1 MRLYTCIF
9 IISLLSGGSAFAQ
22 ELEENSGQKPPQS
35 LESEPQQQ
43 LLENQQSFQSQESE
57 AVYEGILPK
66 ERLENGSEQTIL
78 VQGSDSLTQG
88 LKPVVDSTKLTA
100 YGLRIGGD
108 LSKLLRTAFDQNYS
122 GFELV
127 GDLRFSKRFY
137 AAVELGYEE
146 RFWSEQNLEAQ
157 INGSY
162 IKLGADFNA
171 YRNWTGMN
179 NGITTGLRYGLSNFN
194 NTLLRYPVYTT
205 NPTFPSSIREDNV
218 EYTGL
223 TAGWVEF
230 ILAVK
235 TELWSNFFLS
245 LNVQLKHLIHEDTPG
260 NFANL
265 VIPGFNKTNDFSAF
279 GVGYGYTLTYFI
291 PVIKR

>member
-9 IISLLSGGSAFAQ
+9 IISLLTGVFGNA
-22 ELEENSGQKPPQS
+22 
-35 LESEPQQQ
+35 QQ
-43 LLENQQSFQSQESE
+43 L
-57 AVYEGILPK
+57 EG
-66 ERLENGSEQTIL
+66 NATIL
-78 VQGSDSLTQG
+78 LKAEDSITQDVAPEVIP
-88 LKPVVDSTKLTA
+88 KAVTA
-100 YGLRIGGD
+100 YGLRLGGD
-108 LSKLLRTAFDQNYS
+108 LSKLLRTAFDPNYS
-122 GFELV
+122 GFEVV

-137 AAVELGYEE
+137 AALELGYEE

-162 IKLGADFNA
+162 IKVGADFNA

-179 NGITTGLRYGLSNFN
+179 NAITTGLRYGLSNFN

-218 EYTGL
+218 DYSGL
-223 TAGWVEF
+223 TAGWIEF

-235 TELWSNFFLS
+235 TELWSNLFLS

-291 PVIKR
+291 PILKR

>member
-9 IISLLSGGSAFAQ
+9 IISLLTGVTGFAQ
-22 ELEENSGQKPPQS
+22 ELEQNSGQTPQQS
-35 LESEPQQQ
+35 LESETQQQ
-43 LLENQQSFQSQESE
+43 LIESE
-57 AVYEGILPK
+57 QNSEVLYEGTLPK
-66 ERLENGSEQTIL
+66 EQLESNSEQ
-78 VQGSDSLTQG
+78 SLTLQSG
-88 LKPVVDSTKLTA
+88 DSVTQDMEPPLDPAQLTA

-108 LSKLLRTAFDQNYS
+108 LSKLWRTALDQNYS

-137 AAVELGYEE
+137 AAAELGYEE
-146 RFWSEQNLEAQ
+146 RFWSEQNLDAQ

-162 IKLGADFNA
+162 LKIGADFNA
-171 YRNWTGMN
+171 YRNWVGMN
-179 NGITTGLRYGLSNFN
+179 NGITTGLRYGLSTFT

-218 EYTGL
+218 AYSGL

-230 ILAVK
+230 ILAIK
-235 TELWSNFFLS
+235 TELWSNIYLS
-245 LNVQLKHLIHEDTPG
+245 LNLQLKHLLHEDEPG

-291 PVIKR
+291 RVLKR

>member
-9 IISLLSGGSAFAQ
+9 IISLLSGITGFAQ
-22 ELEENSGQKPPQS
+22 ELEQNSGQN
-35 LESEPQQQ
+35 PQQSI
-43 LLENQQSFQSQESE
+43 EQE
-57 AVYEGILPK
+57 VLYEGTLPK
-66 ERLENGSEQTIL
+66 DRLENTSEQTL
-78 VQGSDSLTQG
+78 TLQAADSVTQDMEPP
-88 LKPVVDSTKLTA
+88 LDPAQLTA

-122 GFELV
+122 GFEIV

-137 AAVELGYEE
+137 AAAELGYEE

-162 IKLGADFNA
+162 LKIGADFNA
-171 YRNWTGMN
+171 YRNWVGMN
-179 NGITTGLRYGLSNFN
+179 NGITTGLRYGLSSFT

-218 EYTGL
+218 DYSGL

-230 ILAVK
+230 ILAIK
-235 TELWSNFFLS
+235 TELWSNLYLS
-245 LNVQLKHLIHEDTPG
+245 LNLQLKHLLHEDEPA

-291 PVIKR
+291 PVLKR

>member
-9 IISLLSGGSAFAQ
+9 IISLLTGVTGFAQ
-22 ELEENSGQKPPQS
+22 ESEQNSGQS
-35 LESEPQQQ
+35 SEQ
-43 LLENQQSFQSQESE
+43 NSE
-57 AVYEGILPK
+57 VLYEGTLPK
-66 ERLENGSEQTIL
+66 ERLENNSEQTITL
-78 VQGSDSLTQG
+78 QAGDSINEIAEPTLD
-88 LKPVVDSTKLTA
+88 PSMLTA

-108 LSKLLRTAFDQNYS
+108 LSKLLRTALDPNYS
-122 GFELV
+122 GFEIV
-127 GDLRFSKRFY
+127 GDLRFSKQFY
-137 AAVELGYEE
+137 AAAELGYEE

-162 IKLGADFNA
+162 LKIGADFNA

-179 NGITTGLRYGLSNFN
+179 NGITTGLRYGLSTFT

-218 EYTGL
+218 AHSGL

-230 ILAVK
+230 ILAIK
-235 TELWSNFFLS
+235 TELWSNLYLS
-245 LNVQLKHLIHEDTPG
+245 LNLQLKHLLHEDEPG

-291 PVIKR
+291 PVLKR

>member
-9 IISLLSGGSAFAQ
+9 IISLLTGVTGFAQ
-22 ELEENSGQKPPQS
+22 ELEQNSGQTPQQS
-35 LESEPQQQ
+35 LESETQQQ
-43 LLENQQSFQSQESE
+43 LIESE
-57 AVYEGILPK
+57 QNSEVLYEGTLPK
-66 ERLENGSEQTIL
+66 EQLESNSEQ
-78 VQGSDSLTQG
+78 SLTLQSG
-88 LKPVVDSTKLTA
+88 DSVTQDMEPPLDPAQLTA

-108 LSKLLRTAFDQNYS
+108 LSKLLRTALDQNYS

-137 AAVELGYEE
+137 AAAELGYEE
-146 RFWSEQNLEAQ
+146 RFWSEQNLDAQ

-162 IKLGADFNA
+162 LKIGADFNA
-171 YRNWTGMN
+171 YRNWVGMN
-179 NGITTGLRYGLSNFN
+179 NGITTGLRYGLSTFT

-218 EYTGL
+218 AYSGL

-230 ILAVK
+230 ILAIK
-235 TELWSNFFLS
+235 TELWSNIYLS
-245 LNVQLKHLIHEDTPG
+245 LNLQLKHLLHEDEPG

-291 PVIKR
+291 PVLKR

>member
-9 IISLLSGGSAFAQ
+9 IISLLTGVTGFAQ
-22 ELEENSGQKPPQS
+22 ESEQNSGQS
-35 LESEPQQQ
+35 SEQ
-43 LLENQQSFQSQESE
+43 NSE
-57 AVYEGILPK
+57 VLYEGTLPK
-66 ERLENGSEQTIL
+66 ERLENNSEQTITL
-78 VQGSDSLTQG
+78 QAGDSINEIAEPTLD
-88 LKPVVDSTKLTA
+88 PSMLTA

-108 LSKLLRTAFDQNYS
+108 LSKLLRTALDPNYS
-122 GFELV
+122 GFEIV

-137 AAVELGYEE
+137 AAAELGYEE

-162 IKLGADFNA
+162 LKIGTDFNA

-179 NGITTGLRYGLSNFN
+179 NGITTGLRYGLSTFT

-218 EYTGL
+218 AHSGL

-230 ILAVK
+230 ILAIK
-235 TELWSNFFLS
+235 TELWSNLYLS
-245 LNVQLKHLIHEDTPG
+245 LNLQLKHLLHEDEPG

-291 PVIKR
+291 PVLKR

>member
-1 MRLYTCIF
+1 MT
-9 IISLLSGGSAFAQ
+9 GVTGFAQ
-22 ELEENSGQKPPQS
+22 ELGQNSGQS
-35 LESEPQQQ
+35 LEQNSEV
-43 LLENQQSFQSQESE
+43 L
-57 AVYEGILPK
+57 YEGTLPK
-66 ERLENGSEQTIL
+66 ERLENSSEQTITL
-78 VQGSDSLTQG
+78 QADDSLTRDMEPSLDPSQ
-88 LKPVVDSTKLTA
+88 LTT
-100 YGLRIGGD
+100 YGLRVGGD

-122 GFELV
+122 GFELA

-137 AAVELGYEE
+137 AAAELGYEE
-146 RFWSEQNLEAQ
+146 RFWSEQNLDAQ

-162 IKLGADFNA
+162 LKIGADFNA
-171 YRNWTGMN
+171 YRNWVGMN
-179 NGITTGLRYGLSNFN
+179 NGITTGLRYGLSTFS

-218 EYTGL
+218 AYSGL

-230 ILAVK
+230 ILAIK
-235 TELWSNFFLS
+235 TELWSNIYLS
-245 LNVQLKHLIHEDTPG
+245 LNLQLKHLLHEDEPG

-291 PVIKR
+291 PVLKR

>member
-1 MRLYTCIF
+1 MRLYTCLY
-9 IISLLSGGSAFAQ
+9 IISLLCGVSALSQ
-22 ELEENSGQKPPQS
+22 ELEAVSEGANSDNSAFEQQQS
-35 LESEPQQQ
+35 LDVNSDAEHEET
-43 LLENQQSFQSQESE
+43 L
-57 AVYEGILPK
+57 YEGTLLK
-66 ERLENGSEQTIL
+66 EKLDSGAEQSNT
-78 VQGSDSLTQG
+78 VQASDSLTRDAQYEVN
-88 LKPVVDSTKLTA
+88 PVNLTA

-108 LSKLLRTAFDQNYS
+108 LSKLARTAFDQNYS

-146 RFWSEQNLEAQ
+146 RFWSEQFLEAQ

-162 IKLGADFNA
+162 IKVGADFNA

-179 NGITTGLRYGLSNFN
+179 NGITTGLRYGLSSFS
-194 NTLLRYPVYTT
+194 NTLLGYPIYTT

-218 EYTGL
+218 EYSGL
-223 TAGWVEF
+223 TAGWIEF
-230 ILAVK
+230 ILAIK
-235 TELWSNFFLS
+235 TELWSNLYLS
-245 LNVQLKHLIHEDTPG
+245 LNLQLKHLLHEDEPA

-291 PVIKR
+291 PVLKR

>member
-9 IISLLSGGSAFAQ
+9 IISLLTGVFGNA
-22 ELEENSGQKPPQS
+22 
-35 LESEPQQQ
+35 QQ
-43 LLENQQSFQSQESE
+43 L
-57 AVYEGILPK
+57 EG
-66 ERLENGSEQTIL
+66 NATIL
-78 VQGSDSLTQG
+78 LKAGDSITQDVASG
-88 LKPVVDSTKLTA
+88 VIPKAVTA
-100 YGLRIGGD
+100 YGLRLGGD
-108 LSKLLRTAFDQNYS
+108 LSKLLRTAFDPNYS
-122 GFELV
+122 GFEVV

-137 AAVELGYEE
+137 AALELGYEE

-162 IKLGADFNA
+162 IKVGADFNA

-179 NGITTGLRYGLSNFN
+179 NAITTGLRYGLCNFS

-218 EYTGL
+218 DYSGL
-223 TAGWVEF
+223 TAGWIEF

-235 TELWSNFFLS
+235 TELWSNLFLS

-291 PVIKR
+291 PILKR

>member
-9 IISLLSGGSAFAQ
+9 IISLLTGVSAYAQ
-22 ELEENSGQKPPQS
+22 ELDNNAQSTESQGQEV
-35 LESEPQQQ
+35 L
-43 LLENQQSFQSQESE
+43 
-57 AVYEGILPK
+57 YEGTLSK
-66 ERLENGSEQTIL
+66 ESLDSRSEQTITL
-78 VQGSDSLTQG
+78 QASDSLIQDPQPESNPA
-88 LKPVVDSTKLTA
+88 LLTA
-100 YGLRIGGD
+100 YGLRVGGD
-108 LSKLLRTAFDQNYS
+108 LSKLLRTAFDPNYS

-162 IKLGADFNA
+162 IKVGADFNA
-171 YRNWTGMN
+171 YRNWTGMR

-205 NPTFPSSIREDNV
+205 NPSFPSSIREDNV
-218 EYTGL
+218 EYSGL
-223 TAGWVEF
+223 TAGWIEF
-230 ILAVK
+230 ILAIK
-235 TELWSNFFLS
+235 TELWANLYLS
-245 LNVQLKHLIHEDTPG
+245 LNLQLKHLIHENEPA

-291 PVIKR
+291 PVLKR